1 MVDEAQA
8 VERWQRGDPE
18 GLEELVRAYELRALR
33 TAYLI
38 LRDRMDAE
46 DAVQNAFLRA
56 WEYRHRFDP
65 RRPFWP
71 WLLRLVLREALR
83 LAERRDRHLPASSPS
98 FLETEDPVES
108 TWGDPHPSPEQMA
121 EQAEQ
126 RRRLWQALGL
136 LSPAQRTAIVLRY
149 YHELPEKEIAEIM
162 GCTIGTVKHYLYE
175 GRIRL
180 RDILGSSGM
189 PNRKGERHG

>member
-1 MVDEAQA
+1 MDEAQA

-18 GLEELVRAYELRALR
+18 GLKALVRAYELRALR

-56 WEYRHRFDP
+56 WEHRHRFDP

-83 LAERRDRHLPASSPS
+83 LAGRRDRRLSASSPS

-108 TWGDPHPSPEQMA
+108 TWGGSPSLSRADGGAGGAKKTPLAGSGAPLPDPTDRHRA
-121 EQAEQ
+121 A
-126 RRRLWQALGL
+126 L
-136 LSPAQRTAIVLRY
+136 LSRASGEGDRRA
-149 YHELPEKEIAEIM
+149 HGMHHGHCEALP
-162 GCTIGTVKHYLYE
+162 V
-175 GRIRL
+175 
-180 RDILGSSGM
+180 
-189 PNRKGERHG
+189 

>member
-1 MVDEAQA
+1 MDEAQA

-18 GLEELVRAYELRALR
+18 GLEVLVRAYELRALR

-56 WEYRHRFDP
+56 WEHRHRFDP
-65 RRPFWP
+65 RRPFWH
-71 WLLRLVLREALR
+71 WLLRLVIREALR
-83 LAERRDRHLPASSPS
+83 LAGRRDRHLPASSPS
-98 FLETEDPVES
+98 FLEMEDPLES

-126 RRRLWQALGL
+126 RRRVWQALGL
-136 LSPAQRTAIVLRY
+136 LSPTQRTAIVLRY
-149 YHELPEKEIAEIM
+149 YHELPEKEIAELM
-162 GCTIGTVKHYLYE
+162 GCTTGTVKHYLYE

-180 RDILGSSGM
+180 RGILGSPGA
-189 PNRKGERHG
+189 PDRKGEDHG